1 MLIGAFMRGFLLV
14 LIPGI
19 LAAQTLE
26 ISPSTTARGKTGSFL
41 IRLNAPSSH
50 GPASLQWDLVVPRQ
64 VTVDVRDVIP
74 GSSAASAEKSIVC
87 IMATQTRDDT
97 TYRCVLAGG
106 AQTILNGAVAVV
118 RYVVPA
124 NASPGTV
131 SLRIEKAL
139 GASKD
144 MATIDFPKVQG
155 QITIR

>member
-1 MLIGAFMRGFLLV
+1 MRVSLLV
-14 LIPGI
+14 LIPGL
-19 LAAQTLE
+19 LAAQALE

-41 IRLNAPSSH
+41 IRLNASSSQA
-50 GPASLQWDLVVPRQ
+50 PASLQWDLVVPKQ
-64 VTVDVRDVIP
+64 IAVDVRDVVP

-87 IMATQTRDDT
+87 IMSAQTRDDT
-97 TYRCVLAGG
+97 TYRCLLAGG

-124 NASPGTV
+124 NASPGTA
-131 SLRIEKAL
+131 SLRIEKAV

-144 MATIDFPKVQG
+144 TATIDFPKVQG

>member
-1 MLIGAFMRGFLLV
+1 MFIGAFMRVFLLV

-19 LAAQTLE
+19 LTAQALE
-26 ISPSTTARGKTGSFL
+26 IPPSTTARGKTGSFL
-41 IRLNAPSSH
+41 IRLNAPSGR

-64 VTVDVRDVIP
+64 VTVDVRDVVP
-74 GSSAASAEKSIVC
+74 GSSATSAEKSIVC
-87 IMATQTRDDT
+87 IMAAQNRDDT

-106 AQTILNGAVAVV
+106 TQTILNGAVAVV

-124 NASPGTV
+124 KASPGTV
-131 SLRIEKAL
+131 ALRIEKAL

-144 MATIDFPKVQG
+144 MAMINFPKVQG